1 MATGK
6 APLIG
11 EFIRAHRERLST
23 SQVGLPFG
31 LRRRAKGLRREE
43 VASLCGISPTWLTWI
58 EQGRA
63 SAVSPATLARIATV
77 LMLTQAERDYL
88 FDLAGVHDP
97 DRTDHGDDKALWDIL
112 GRAVDRIGSPA
123 YVLNRTW
130 DVLAWNKHATDL
142 FGPWLAQEAP
152 ANDTASAMAEVRGN
166 IQADQLQAAD
176 GAGDVPALPNLLRFM
191 FLDPGARALVLDW
204 DARAQR
210 LVAEFRA
217 DASADLEQEALQT
230 MVADMCAQ
238 SIEFDALWRRQDVME
253 REGGDRTFNH
263 PRFGALV
270 YQQLTLRVANA
281 PDLKMV
287 MLL

>member
-63 SAVSPATLARIATV
+63 SAVSPGTLARIATV

-97 DRTDHGDDKALWDIL
+97 DRPEQGDDAALWDVL
-112 GRAVDRIGSPA
+112 SRAVDRIGSPA

-130 DVLAWNKHATDL
+130 DVLAWNRHATDL
-142 FGPWLAQEAP
+142 FGAWLKQHESTGATPELA
-152 ANDTASAMAEVRGN
+152 AEED
-166 IQADQLQAAD
+166 ADVD
-176 GAGDVPALPNLLRFM
+176 EHGTGIIEPALPNLLRFM
-191 FLDPGARALVLDW
+191 FLDPGARTLVVDW

-230 MVADMCAQ
+230 MVEDMRAQ
-238 SIEFDALWRRQDVME
+238 SFEFDALWRRQDVME

-270 YQQLTLRVANA
+270 YQQLTMRVANA
-281 PDLKMV
+281 PDLKLV

>member
-23 SQVGLPFG
+23 TQVGLPFG

-63 SAVSPATLARIATV
+63 SAVSPGTLARIATV

-97 DRTDHGDDKALWDIL
+97 ERAEQGDDAALWDVL
-112 GRAVDRIGSPA
+112 SRAVDRIGSPA

-130 DVLAWNKHATDL
+130 DVLAWNRHATDL
-142 FGPWLAQEAP
+142 FGAWLKQHETGA
-152 ANDTASAMAEVRGN
+152 DTTEFV
-166 IQADQLQAAD
+166 AD
-176 GAGDVPALPNLLRFM
+176 GDTNEDAEQDGDGEEVDAALPNLLRFM
-191 FLDPGARALVLDW
+191 FLEPAARALVVDW

-230 MVADMCAQ
+230 MVEDMRAQ
-238 SIEFDALWRRQDVME
+238 SFEFDTLWRRQDVME

-270 YQQLTLRVANA
+270 YQQLTMRVANA
-281 PDLKMV
+281 PDLKLV

>member
-63 SAVSPATLARIATV
+63 SAVSPGTLARIATV

-97 DRTDHGDDKALWDIL
+97 ERPEQGDDAALWDVL
-112 GRAVDRIGSPA
+112 SRAVDRIGSPA

-130 DVLAWNKHATDL
+130 DVLAWNRHATDL
-142 FGPWLAQEAP
+142 FGAWLKQNESTGATPEP
-152 ANDTASAMAEVRGN
+152 
-166 IQADQLQAAD
+166 AAD
-176 GAGDVPALPNLLRFM
+176 EDTGAEENGTGIPEAALPNLLRFM
-191 FLDPGARALVLDW
+191 FLDPGARALVVEW

-217 DASADLEQEALQT
+217 DASADLEQEALRT
-230 MVADMCAQ
+230 MVEDMRAQ
-238 SIEFDALWRRQDVME
+238 SFEFDALWRRQDVME

-270 YQQLTLRVANA
+270 YQQLTMRVANA
-281 PDLKMV
+281 PDLKLV

>member
-97 DRTDHGDDKALWDIL
+97 DRTEQGDDAALWDIL
-112 GRAVDRIGSPA
+112 RRAVERIGSPA

-130 DVLAWNKHATDL
+130 DVLAWNRHATDL
-142 FGPWLAQEAP
+142 FGTWLMQPESAENASEELPDVDAGGETAEA
-152 ANDTASAMAEVRGN
+152 T
-166 IQADQLQAAD
+166 
-176 GAGDVPALPNLLRFM
+176 LPNLLRFM
-191 FLDPGARALVLDW
+191 FLDPTARALVVDW

-230 MVADMCAQ
+230 MVEDMCAQ
-238 SIEFDALWRRQDVME
+238 SFEFEALWRKQDVME

-270 YQQLTLRVANA
+270 YQQLTMRVAHA

>member
-63 SAVSPATLARIATV
+63 SAVSPGTLARIATV

-97 DRTDHGDDKALWDIL
+97 DRAEQGDDAALWDVL
-112 GRAVDRIGSPA
+112 SRAVDRIGSPA

-130 DVLAWNKHATDL
+130 DVLAWNRHATDL
-142 FGPWLAQEAP
+142 FGAWLKQHETTSATPEPAPEIDADAEKDGTDTIEA
-152 ANDTASAMAEVRGN
+152 
-166 IQADQLQAAD
+166 
-176 GAGDVPALPNLLRFM
+176 ALPNLLRFM
-191 FLDPGARALVLDW
+191 FLDPGARALVVDW

-230 MVADMCAQ
+230 MVEDMRAQ
-238 SIEFDALWRRQDVME
+238 SFEFDALWRRQDVME

-270 YQQLTLRVANA
+270 YQQLTMRVANA
-281 PDLKMV
+281 PDLKLV

>member
-97 DRTDHGDDKALWDIL
+97 DRTEQGDDAALWDIL
-112 GRAVDRIGSPA
+112 RRAVERIGSPA

-130 DVLAWNKHATDL
+130 DVLAWNRHATDL
-142 FGPWLAQEAP
+142 FGTWLMQPESAENASEELPDVDAGGETAEA
-152 ANDTASAMAEVRGN
+152 
-166 IQADQLQAAD
+166 
-176 GAGDVPALPNLLRFM
+176 ALPNLLRFM
-191 FLDPGARALVLDW
+191 FLDPTARALVVDW

-230 MVADMCAQ
+230 MVEDMCAQ
-238 SIEFDALWRRQDVME
+238 SFEFEALWRKQDVME

-270 YQQLTLRVANA
+270 YQQLTMRVAHA